1 MELNIKKQVLI
12 DCMRIIN
19 LTNQAK
25 KLKRELQ
32 NEKENYMDSLSDLTV
47 QKKLVSFINQRDL
60 H

>member
-1 MELNIKKQVLI
+1 
-12 DCMRIIN
+12 MRIIN